1 LSVSSE
7 REREREVG
15 GGTMVR
21 EAFRVSEVQ
30 RRWSR
35 PARQVDVSIEE
46 DGEELRWRWRS
57 RVRQAWEWAEGK
69 SRVRKRAYA
78 SAV

>member
-1 LSVSSE
+1 
-7 REREREVG
+7 
-15 GGTMVR
+15 MVR
-21 EAFRVSEVQ
+21 EAFRVGEAQ

-35 PARQVDVSIEE
+35 AARQVDVSREE

-78 SAV
+78 SVV